1 MVEAANLALRGPWSP
16 GKRPPGTSRST
27 SSPPRQPLLPL
38 LGRPAATPPKP
49 GTTAVHRHWAISLG
63 ELLTSLETDF
73 SEIARAQPARSRR
86 TNFRRVA
93 TYYRSTAD
101 YVADCDA
108 R

>member
-1 MVEAANLALRGPWSP
+1 MIEAANLALRGPWLP

-38 LGRPAATPPKP
+38 LGRLAATPPKP
-49 GTTAVHRHWAISLG
+49 GTTAVHRHWAISLD

-73 SEIARAQPARSRR
+73 SAQPARSRR
-86 TNFRRVA
+86 TNFKRVA